1 MRILNVI
8 LNADVHKLRMEKKQ
22 WKEKQ
27 NVQQQIEN

>member
-8 LNADVHKLRMEKKQ
+8 LNADVYELRIEKKQ
-22 WKEKQ
+22 WQEKQ

>member
-8 LNADVHKLRMEKKQ
+8 LNADVYKLRIEKKQ
-22 WKEKQ
+22 WQEKQ